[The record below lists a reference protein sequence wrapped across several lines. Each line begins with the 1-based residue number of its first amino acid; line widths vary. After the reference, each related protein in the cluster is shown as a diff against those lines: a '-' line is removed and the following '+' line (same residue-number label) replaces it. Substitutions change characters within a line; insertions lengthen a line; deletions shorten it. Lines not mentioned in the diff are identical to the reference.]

1 MARSGDP
8 EEGEREIWGTWEELL
23 LASAVSRHG
32 TRRWD
37 SVAMEVQSRIP
48 ASSAHLLTPL
58 RCRQRF
64 HLLQNRFTTT
74 SVAVAV
80 ADGEPDDGPLPD
92 IPWLEELRKLRVA
105 ELRREVERSDLSIR
119 NLQIK
124 VERLKG
130 ERERITGEAEH
141 GGGPGGEADLKSG
154 EGRKG
159 PAGSTPEAL
168 AGDRISGRSCKESNS
183 TDPKEDGRKPDG
195 DTENAEDTAGDGK
208 RKTDPVAGERSD
220 DRSSAAGDPDPAD
233 PRESGESA
241 AESKGGEAVERAR
254 DGEKESSEVQSSAS
268 LTRRRRMGR
277 RRKAPSV
284 SSSGVAAAAP
294 EPETD
299 VVSPDAASVPST
311 ASQPLVSFLEIIR
324 SSIPGSVFARRLDSQ
339 KTAKYKSLIRRHVD
353 LEMVTRRIE
362 RSGGAYSN
370 SEFFR
375 DLLLVCNNA
384 IVFYAKGSDEAV
396 AAVHLRD
403 LISKE
408 MSAGKQKPAQIP
420 PPPLVLPAPATTA
433 PPPQPAKLKEDPDLA
448 RSLLEKSSSA
458 APLITCRKRSS
469 ISAKKADPDRKEQKE
484 EKLDPERKERDAEE
498 PIHKNKSKERSS
510 FPPARGIRTNKTR
523 ALPKNPNPDTAPN
536 LDAQVAEAA
545 EADSTPKGEKKNT
558 PNAGSSA
565 SLSKKRSATSFLNR
579 MKRSSPSNGTL
590 LDSLKSSGAAA
601 SSGGKATDQK
611 KSGKG
616 EARKEQSSKSGATA
630 KQTPEPSAPTKRSVG
645 RPPKRGA
652 APPSKRAREEA
663 EGSKPTPPARKRGR
677 R

>member
-8 EEGEREIWGTWEELL
+8 DEGEGEIWGTWEELL

-64 HLLQNRFTTT
+64 HLLQNRFSTAT
-74 SVAVAV
+74 VAVT
-80 ADGEPDDGPLPD
+80 DGEPDGEPLPD
-92 IPWLEELRKLRVA
+92 IPWLEDLRKLRVA

-130 ERERITGEAEH
+130 ERERIAGEAEH
-141 GGGPGGEADLKSG
+141 GGGEADLKSG

-159 PAGSTPEAL
+159 SGGSTPETL

-183 TDPKEDGRKPDG
+183 TDPKEDGRKPGEDA
-195 DTENAEDTAGDGK
+195 ENAKDTAGDGK
-208 RKTDPVAGERSD
+208 RKMDPVAGERSD

-241 AESKGGEAVERAR
+241 AESKGGEAEERER

-284 SSSGVAAAAP
+284 SSSGAAAAE

-299 VVSPDAASVPST
+299 VVSPHAASVPST

-324 SSIPGSVFARRLDSQ
+324 SSKPGSVFARRLDSQ

-353 LEMVTRRIE
+353 LEMVTRRIG
-362 RSGGAYSN
+362 RSGGAYTSL
-370 SEFFR
+370 EFFR
-375 DLLLVCNNA
+375 DLLLLCNNA
-384 IVFYAKGSDEAV
+384 IVFYAKSSDEAI

-408 MSAGKQKPAQIP
+408 MTATGKQKPDEAPPAP
-420 PPPLVLPAPATTA
+420 PPPLVQPPPAAKA

-448 RSLLEKSSSA
+448 RSLLEKSTSA

-469 ISAKKADPDRKEQKE
+469 ISAKKADPDRKE
-484 EKLDPERKERDAEE
+484 EKPEPDRKERDAED
-498 PIHKNKSKERSS
+498 PIPKKKTKERSS
-510 FPPARGIRTNKTR
+510 FPPARGFRTNKMR
-523 ALPKNPNPDTAPN
+523 ALPKNSNPDSASN
-536 LDAQVAEAA
+536 LNAQVAEAA
-545 EADSTPKGEKKNT
+545 EADSTPKVEKKNT
-558 PNAGSSA
+558 PNGGSAA

-590 LDSLKSSGAAA
+590 LESLKSSGAAA
-601 SSGGKATDQK
+601 SSGGKTTDQK

-616 EARKEQSSKSGATA
+616 ESRKEQGSKSGATA